1 MKKNIYIYI
10 YIYIHIYVNINI
22 NVSTGIQ
29 MKFKSNNETKFPN
42 DDTIKD
48 TIMMIYVHDL
58 Q

>member
-1 MKKNIYIYI
+1 
-10 YIYIHIYVNINI
+10 
-22 NVSTGIQ
+22 